1 MTRTGIVN
9 GRFQVLHL
17 KHMEYILAA
26 KMRCDKLY
34 IGITNP
40 DGAHT
45 RDTVHDENRGT
56 KAGNPLTYFE
66 RCEMIR
72 GAMEE
77 FGVPAKEYD
86 FIPFPINTPEYIA
99 QYTPEEAVYYVGMFD
114 AWDEEKYKILRSLD
128 LNVNVLWRKT
138 EEEKGITASKVREL
152 IATDQ
157 EWKQF
162 VPKSVYHYLKE
173 NELDKRIKR
182 LELMR
187 IEEKEIQAGASDG
200 QISGES
206 IENGKLSDMNL
217 ENAGDNTKVPNVPC
231 VEDADNINVS
241 DASDQI
247 PIVESVNIAEAV
259 ERLEIM
265 ESRDMD

>member
-77 FGVPAKEYD
+77 FNVPAKEYD
-86 FIPFPINTPEYIA
+86 FIPFPISTPEYIA
-99 QYTPEEAVYYVGMFD
+99 QYTPKEAVYYVGMFD

-128 LNVNVLWRKT
+128 LNVNIPGENRKKRK
-138 EEEKGITASKVREL
+138 ESLHQKYESLSPRIRSGSSLFPKVCIIT
-152 IATDQ
+152 
-157 EWKQF
+157 
-162 VPKSVYHYLKE
+162 
-173 NELDKRIKR
+173 
-182 LELMR
+182 
-187 IEEKEIQAGASDG
+187 
-200 QISGES
+200 
-206 IENGKLSDMNL
+206 
-217 ENAGDNTKVPNVPC
+217 
-231 VEDADNINVS
+231 
-241 DASDQI
+241 
-247 PIVESVNIAEAV
+247 
-259 ERLEIM
+259 
-265 ESRDMD
+265 

>member
-26 KMRCDKLY
+26 KMHCDKLY

-77 FGVPAKEYD
+77 FNVPAKEYD
-86 FIPFPINTPEYIA
+86 FIPF
-99 QYTPEEAVYYVGMFD
+99 
-114 AWDEEKYKILRSLD
+114 R
-128 LNVNVLWRKT
+128 
-138 EEEKGITASKVREL
+138 
-152 IATDQ
+152 
-157 EWKQF
+157 
-162 VPKSVYHYLKE
+162 
-173 NELDKRIKR
+173 
-182 LELMR
+182 
-187 IEEKEIQAGASDG
+187 
-200 QISGES
+200 
-206 IENGKLSDMNL
+206 
-217 ENAGDNTKVPNVPC
+217 
-231 VEDADNINVS
+231 
-241 DASDQI
+241 
-247 PIVESVNIAEAV
+247 
-259 ERLEIM
+259 
-265 ESRDMD
+265 

>member
-45 RDTVHDENRGT
+45 RDTVYDENRGT

-77 FGVPAKEYD
+77 FGVTAKEYD
-86 FIPFPINTPEYIA
+86 FIPFPINTPEYLA
-99 QYTPEEAVYYVGMFD
+99 QYAPEDAVYYVGMFD
-114 AWDEEKYKILRSLD
+114 DWDEEKYKILKSLG
-128 LNVNVLWRKT
+128 LNVNILWRKS
-138 EEEKGITASKVREL
+138 EEEKGITASKIREL

-157 EWKQF
+157 EWKQY
-162 VPKSVYHYLKE
+162 VPKNVYHYLTE

-187 IEEKEIQAGASDG
+187 IEEKEIQTGAIGGLFSDG
-200 QISGES
+200 DTKNNTETTEASVDV
-206 IENGKLSDMNL
+206 SDMGHDPETEGVGNI
-217 ENAGDNTKVPNVPC
+217 EKVTYNADVTTS
-231 VEDADNINVS
+231 EAE
-241 DASDQI
+241 
-247 PIVESVNIAEAV
+247 PISIAEAV

-265 ESRDMD
+265 ESKDMD